1 MIRQKKGW
9 VINMNIKNV
18 IILFV
23 CFFSFACTHV
33 NETEQKSEM
42 INFEDI
48 ISKYFE
54 SYDPIFESSIRR
66 PGNHAG
72 TILID
77 KKKLSNEEMDEI
89 KNKIKSDGWVEME
102 NSENYTLYCLGNYQL
117 IGILYP
123 NDLIERN
130 KKGEE
135 ITYED
140 INSWNIGLYYN
151 KNGVNSCER

>member
-1 MIRQKKGW
+1 MIIAWMRKFFK
-9 VINMNIKNV
+9 IN
-18 IILFV
+18 ILLVFV
-23 CFFSFACTHV
+23 LSILSCTG
-33 NETEQKSEM
+33 ERGKSEM
-42 INFEDI
+42 MSFEDI

-54 SYDPIFESSIRR
+54 SYDPAFEVSIRR

-77 KKKLSNEEMDEI
+77 KKKLSNVEMDGI

-102 NSENYTLYCLGNYQL
+102 NSENYTLYCLDNYQL

>member
-1 MIRQKKGW
+1 MIIAW
-9 VINMNIKNV
+9 VRKFFKINL
-18 IILFV
+18 LFV
-23 CFFSFACTHV
+23 FVLSILSCTG
-33 NETEQKSEM
+33 ERGKSEM
-42 INFEDI
+42 MSFEDI

-77 KKKLSNEEMDEI
+77 KKKISNAEMDGI

-102 NSENYTLYCLGNYQL
+102 NSENYTLYCLDNYQL

>member
-1 MIRQKKGW
+1 MIIAW
-9 VINMNIKNV
+9 VRKFFKINL
-18 IILFV
+18 LFV
-23 CFFSFACTHV
+23 FVLSILSCTG
-33 NETEQKSEM
+33 ERGKSEM
-42 INFEDI
+42 MSFEDI

-77 KKKLSNEEMDEI
+77 KKKLSNVDMDEI

-140 INSWNIGLYYN
+140 VNSWNIGLYYN

>member
-1 MIRQKKGW
+1 MIIAWMRKFFK
-9 VINMNIKNV
+9 IN
-18 IILFV
+18 ILLVFV
-23 CFFSFACTHV
+23 LSILSCTG
-33 NETEQKSEM
+33 ERGKSEM
-42 INFEDI
+42 MSFEDI
-48 ISKYFE
+48 TSKYFE
-54 SYDPIFESSIRR
+54 SYDPAFEVSIRR

-77 KKKLSNEEMDEI
+77 KTKLSNVEMDGI

-151 KNGVNSCER
+151 KNGVNSCEKI

>member
-1 MIRQKKGW
+1 MIIAWMRKFFK
-9 VINMNIKNV
+9 INL
-18 IILFV
+18 LFV
-23 CFFSFACTHV
+23 FVLSILSCTG
-33 NETEQKSEM
+33 ERGKSEM
-42 INFEDI
+42 MSFEDI

-54 SYDPIFESSIRR
+54 SYDPIFESSIKR

-77 KKKLSNEEMDEI
+77 KTKLSNVEMDGI

>member
-1 MIRQKKGW
+1 MIIAWMRKFFK
-9 VINMNIKNV
+9 INLLLV
-18 IILFV
+18 FVLSIL
-23 CFFSFACTHV
+23 SCTS
-33 NETEQKSEM
+33 ECGKSEM
-42 INFEDI
+42 MSFEDI

-54 SYDPIFESSIRR
+54 SYDPAFEVSIRR

-77 KKKLSNEEMDEI
+77 KKKLSNVEMDEI

-151 KNGVNSCER
+151 KNGVNSCEKI

>member
-1 MIRQKKGW
+1 MIIAWMRKFFK
-9 VINMNIKNV
+9 IN
-18 IILFV
+18 ILLVFV
-23 CFFSFACTHV
+23 LSILSCTG
-33 NETEQKSEM
+33 ERGKSEM
-42 INFEDI
+42 MSFEDI

-54 SYDPIFESSIRR
+54 SYDPAFEVSIRR

-77 KKKLSNEEMDEI
+77 KKKLSNVEMDGI

>member
-1 MIRQKKGW
+1 MFFYMIIAWMRKFFK
-9 VINMNIKNV
+9 INLLLV
-18 IILFV
+18 FVLSIL
-23 CFFSFACTHV
+23 SCTG
-33 NETEQKSEM
+33 ERGKSEM
-42 INFEDI
+42 MSFEDI

-77 KKKLSNEEMDEI
+77 KKKLSNVEMDEI

-130 KKGEE
+130 KKSEE

-140 INSWNIGLYYN
+140 VNSWNIGLYYN

>member
-1 MIRQKKGW
+1 MIIAWMRKFFK
-9 VINMNIKNV
+9 INL
-18 IILFV
+18 LFV
-23 CFFSFACTHV
+23 FVLSILSCTG
-33 NETEQKSEM
+33 ERGKSEM
-42 INFEDI
+42 MSFEDI

-54 SYDPIFESSIRR
+54 SYDPIFESSIKR

-77 KKKLSNEEMDEI
+77 KKKLSNVEMDEI

-102 NSENYTLYCLGNYQL
+102 SSENYTLYCLGNYQL

>member
-1 MIRQKKGW
+1 MIIAW
-9 VINMNIKNV
+9 VRKFFKINL
-18 IILFV
+18 LFV
-23 CFFSFACTHV
+23 FVLSILSCTG
-33 NETEQKSEM
+33 ERGKSEM
-42 INFEDI
+42 MSFEDI

-77 KKKLSNEEMDEI
+77 KKKLSNVEMDEI

-140 INSWNIGLYYN
+140 VNSWNIGLYYN

>member
-1 MIRQKKGW
+1 MFFYMIIAWMRKFFK
-9 VINMNIKNV
+9 IN
-18 IILFV
+18 ILLVFV
-23 CFFSFACTHV
+23 LSILSCTG
-33 NETEQKSEM
+33 ERGKSEM
-42 INFEDI
+42 MSFEDI

-54 SYDPIFESSIRR
+54 SYDPAFEVSIRR

-77 KKKLSNEEMDEI
+77 KKKLSNVEMDGI

-102 NSENYTLYCLGNYQL
+102 NSENYTLYCLDNYQL

>member
-1 MIRQKKGW
+1 MFFYMIIAWMRKFFK
-9 VINMNIKNV
+9 INLLLV
-18 IILFV
+18 FVLSIL
-23 CFFSFACTHV
+23 SCTG
-33 NETEQKSEM
+33 ERGKSEM
-42 INFEDI
+42 MSFEDI

-54 SYDPIFESSIRR
+54 SYDPVFESSIRR
-66 PGNHAG
+66 PGNQAG

-77 KKKLSNEEMDEI
+77 KKKLSNVEMDEI

-123 NDLIERN
+123 NDLIERK
-130 KKGEE
+130 KKGKE

>member
-1 MIRQKKGW
+1 MFFYMIIAWMRKFFK
-9 VINMNIKNV
+9 IN
-18 IILFV
+18 ILLVFV
-23 CFFSFACTHV
+23 LSILSCTG
-33 NETEQKSEM
+33 ERGKSEM
-42 INFEDI
+42 MSFEDI

-54 SYDPIFESSIRR
+54 SYDPAFEVSIRR

-77 KKKLSNEEMDEI
+77 KKKLSNVEMDGI

>member
-1 MIRQKKGW
+1 MFFYMIIAWMRKFFK
-9 VINMNIKNV
+9 IN
-18 IILFV
+18 ILLVFV
-23 CFFSFACTHV
+23 LSILSCTG
-33 NETEQKSEM
+33 ERGKSEM
-42 INFEDI
+42 MSFEDI
-48 ISKYFE
+48 TSKYFE
-54 SYDPIFESSIRR
+54 SYDPAFEVSIRR

-77 KKKLSNEEMDEI
+77 KTKLSNVEMDGI

-151 KNGVNSCER
+151 KNGVNSCEKI

>member
-1 MIRQKKGW
+1 M
-9 VINMNIKNV
+9 VD
-18 IILFV
+18 
-23 CFFSFACTHV
+23 
-33 NETEQKSEM
+33 
-42 INFEDI
+42 FEDI

-54 SYDPIFESSIRR
+54 SYDPAFEVSIRR

-77 KKKLSNEEMDEI
+77 KTKLSNVEMDGI

-151 KNGVNSCER
+151 KNSVNSCER